1 MPGSGSAFIPTINA
15 ITTSQDLQ
23 WMVQPTVI
31 TSMSSPYSR
40 SHPYS
45 HPLPPLSSVAGHTAL
60 QRPGVIKTIGTT
72 VGRRR
77 RDEQVTTAGRDS
89 PPALPWE
96 LPAPWGS
103 AEVRPLGCTG
113 TGVSQ
118 GDIGCKPEGDF
129 IAASSSYGETY
140 PISIKCFAPLGHIAA
155 WFQKQVKL

>member
-77 RDEQVTTAGRDS
+77 RDEQVTAVGG
-89 PPALPWE
+89 A
-96 LPAPWGS
+96 AGS
-103 AEVRPLGCTG
+103 ALKTDVQRFSPLPPHEI
-113 TGVSQ
+113 SQ
-118 GDIGCKPEGDF
+118 CHRG
-129 IAASSSYGETY
+129 A
-140 PISIKCFAPLGHIAA
+140 LGSVPGAVHVLGLLRVA
-155 WFQKQVKL
+155 

>member
-77 RDEQVTTAGRDS
+77 RDEQVTVVGRAAGSASKRRTGIPPLALCRD
-89 PPALPWE
+89 
-96 LPAPWGS
+96 LPAPRD
-103 AEVRPLGCTG
+103 AAVRCW
-113 TGVSQ
+113 
-118 GDIGCKPEGDF
+118 DF
-129 IAASSSYGETY
+129 SGRRR
-140 PISIKCFAPLGHIAA
+140 
-155 WFQKQVKL
+155 V

>member
-77 RDEQVTTAGRDS
+77 RDEQVTMAARAAGGASETGIQRFLP
-89 PPALPWE
+89 PPALARG
-96 LPAPWGS
+96 LPAPRGALRS
-103 AEVRPLGCTG
+103 VPCVVEVLGILRAT
-113 TGVSQ
+113 
-118 GDIGCKPEGDF
+118 
-129 IAASSSYGETY
+129 
-140 PISIKCFAPLGHIAA
+140 
-155 WFQKQVKL
+155 